1 MTSLPNRPHHGDCEA
16 VRQAKDK
23 DEQVRM
29 TRSRVKSQI
38 ATGELTAAA
47 VILTARWEIGRMPI
61 AEVLGSQR
69 HWGAVRCRRFLAA
82 VRIGETKTIGSMTK
96 RQRLATAAELN
107 RDRTLSKP
115 TPNVL
120 RANPQLN

>member
-1 MTSLPNRPHHGDCEA
+1 MTKDARVLTQRQPNDDARAD
-16 VRQAKDK
+16 R
-23 DEQVRM
+23 VRM
-29 TRSRVKSQI
+29 TRSHVKSQI

-47 VILTARWEIGRMPI
+47 VILTARWEIERMPI

-69 HWGAVRCRRFLAA
+69 HWGAIRCRRFLAG

-107 RDRTLSKP
+107 RDRTLSNPHP
-115 TPNVL
+115 TSSERTRN
-120 RANPQLN
+120 